1 MMLASLLGH
10 KNEGKTK
17 REMNEEIRNEETTNT
32 KSWRIF

>member
-17 REMNEEIRNEETTNT
+17 RELNKEIRKEETNNT
-32 KSWRIF
+32 KS